1 MARNP
6 AAAEPSNEKLRNDA
20 FVLMFDDE
28 GFVVRNQTL
37 QAEGILHERDF
48 NCLVHRET
56 SSRQAPRCAFGL
68 PQGLILAQR

>member
-37 QAEGILHERDF
+37 QAEGIRHERDF
-48 NCLVHRET
+48 VTAGSPLCVWTPTGTDPSAAMN
-56 SSRQAPRCAFGL
+56 P
-68 PQGLILAQR
+68 